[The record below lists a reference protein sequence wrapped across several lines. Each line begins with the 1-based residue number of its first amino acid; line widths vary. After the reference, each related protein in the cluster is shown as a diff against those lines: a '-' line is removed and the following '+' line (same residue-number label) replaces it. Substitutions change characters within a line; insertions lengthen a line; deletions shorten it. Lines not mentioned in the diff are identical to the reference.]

1 MMALQAPCPNPNSRA
16 NTLHKPCGSKSD
28 RLEHQISNRLS
39 QNGYDVGRRTKHCTI
54 GHTRKQ
60 LRLDA
65 KVPSFLGGNFRG
77 AMPQSK
83 QKCRY
88 TTQARGSK
96 SARLENQMSKRLSPR
111 GPARTA
117 FRHAGTGALRGCQ
130 KQMAL
135 EPNGI
140 RSRMHPPHYQ
150 KWPITR
156 PLTETNSMYKHTLH
170 GRSRTGASPRPF
182 RLLGKTH
189 THTLWIQTVG
199 KTVSY
204 CCSNRVPKKG
214 GTTREG

>member
-1 MMALQAPCPNPNSRA
+1 MR
-16 NTLHKPCGSKSD
+16 
-28 RLEHQISNRLS
+28 SNRRATALR
-39 QNGYDVGRRTKHCTI
+39 QLQRDVQTALHP
-54 GHTRKQ
+54 TRF
-60 LRLDA
+60 A
-65 KVPSFLGGNFRG
+65 
-77 AMPQSK
+77 
-83 QKCRY
+83 
-88 TTQARGSK
+88 
-96 SARLENQMSKRLSPR
+96 R

-156 PLTETNSMYKHTLH
+156 PLTGTNSMYKHTLH

-189 THTLWIQTVG
+189 THTHAVDTDCRENCILLLFEPRPQERG
-199 KTVSY
+199 DNSGGVSHRRETNKPAAS
-204 CCSNRVPKKG
+204 CQQQAAAGSISNEQAAASSSG
-214 GTTREG
+214 Q